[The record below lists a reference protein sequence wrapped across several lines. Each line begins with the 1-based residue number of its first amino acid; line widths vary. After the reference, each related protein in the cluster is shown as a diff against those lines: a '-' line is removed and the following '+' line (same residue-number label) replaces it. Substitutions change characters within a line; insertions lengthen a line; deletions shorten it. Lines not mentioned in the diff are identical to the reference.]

1 MSVLCHIGTDTTRTR
16 ELTKMDKL
24 VVTDKLVKGL
34 TPPESGNTV
43 TYDGTA
49 PDAIRGFGVRITA
62 NGARSFILNF
72 RLHGTE
78 YRHTIGA
85 YPTWTVQAAREEAK
99 RLRKEIDKGIN
110 PVLVRR
116 EQREAETVKQLA
128 QRYIDE
134 YLPRKA
140 PSSQPKD
147 KAMLAHDI
155 LPAIGRLK
163 VADVTVEDVER
174 LHGALTKRGTP
185 IWANRVLALAS
196 KIFALAIKWRMRSDN
211 PCRGI
216 ERNPENQRRRYLSP
230 AEIAALS
237 DALARY
243 PNQDTADVVRLC
255 LLTGCRSGEAMAARW
270 EQIDL
275 ARGIWT
281 KTASDTKQ
289 RRLHSVPLSAPALML
304 LTRLREQAAAAATF
318 VFPGRKSGKPMATVR
333 YCWKIVT
340 TAARIEDAHIH
351 DLRHSFASIAASGGA
366 SLPLIG
372 ALLGHSQIRT
382 TQRYAHLFDD
392 ALRQIADRVGA
403 TITKPAA
410 EIVQLHKDGAA

>member
-1 MSVLCHIGTDTTRTR
+1 
-16 ELTKMDKL
+16 MDKP

-34 TPPESGNTV
+34 TPPEGGNTV

-49 PDAIRGFGVRITA
+49 HDAIRGFGVRITA
-62 NGARSFILNF
+62 NGARSFVLNF

-134 YLPRKA
+134 WLPRKA
-140 PSSQPKD
+140 PSSQVKD
-147 KAMLAHDI
+147 KAMLAHDL

-163 VADVTVEDVER
+163 VADVTVQDIEK
-174 LHGALTKRGTP
+174 LHLAITKRGTP
-185 IWANRVLALAS
+185 IWANRVIACAKKMFNLS
-196 KIFALAIKWRMRSDN
+196 IKWGMRTDN
-211 PCRGI
+211 PCSRL
-216 ERNPENQRRRYLSP
+216 EFNPENQRRRYLLP

-237 DALARY
+237 DALADY
-243 PNQDTADVVRLC
+243 PNQNVADVVRLC
-255 LLTGCRSGEAMAARW
+255 LLTGARSGEAMAARW
-270 EQIDL
+270 EQFDL
-275 ARGIWT
+275 TGGTWT
-281 KTASDTKQ
+281 KAAADTKQ

-304 LTRLREQAAAAATF
+304 LARLREKAESDAVY
-318 VFPGRKSGKPMATVR
+318 VFPGRKQGQPLATVR
-333 YCWKIVT
+333 HCWKVVT
-340 TAARIEDAHIH
+340 TAAGIRDAHIH

-372 ALLGHSQIRT
+372 ALLGHSQVRT
-382 TQRYAHLFDD
+382 TARYAHLFDD
-392 ALRQIADRVGA
+392 ALRQVADRVGA
-403 TITKPAA
+403 AVVSSTKPSAA
-410 EIVQLHKDGAA
+410 VTQLRTDGAA